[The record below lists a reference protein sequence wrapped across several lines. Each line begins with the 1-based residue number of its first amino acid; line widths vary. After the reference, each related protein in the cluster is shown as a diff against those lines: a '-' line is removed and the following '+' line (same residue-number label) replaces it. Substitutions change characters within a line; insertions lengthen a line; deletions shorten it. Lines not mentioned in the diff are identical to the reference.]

1 MQRVSSLFLI
11 VISLFG
17 LFLQP
22 GAVQAQSNLLSYS
35 PAALVVWTDKYVYTP
50 GENLTLRWTV
60 RANGDTAGYAVVIY
74 RQNNQTGVKT
84 YFPGNSTST
93 TDIAGRTP
101 EQGMTVFYLGADA
114 NKAIV
119 IGAGGWLSPSYTVPN
134 ELGMHTFVVQL
145 RDATGTRIVKSSY
158 FKFGIV
164 SGFENITGNIE
175 SSRTLV
181 NTVGYRLSGIVAV
194 RNNAVLTI
202 QPGTFILGEPG
213 SQPPSVLVVSQNGRI
228 DASGTRA
235 RPIIMTSSQPF
246 GNRRAGDWG
255 GLVLLGRAP
264 VNLDGGTGF
273 IEGLT
278 ANEDLRYG
286 GTDPNHNCGT
296 LRYVRVEYAG
306 AEFQPNSEINAITW
320 GGCGKATVADHLQ
333 TKYGLD
339 DAFEWFGGTTD
350 AKYLVGV
357 SMRDDYIDGQLGWTG
372 RVQFGVMVAGKDVPG
387 NRGIE
392 MDNSEFNF
400 TASPLTSPQM
410 YNITFIGAGDTLTA
424 GFDEGVD
431 VAGVW
436 LRRGAGGSYNNML
449 LYNWISNGF
458 TMRDAATAA
467 SATRGDLSVDGILM
481 FDNGKAAN
489 KTNDVPGQVSGGAS
503 NLAFPLRAGTGGRAA
518 NVGTGD
524 PALRRPLFIS
534 DPDFRARGAGGSLVN
549 WARWIQPPDDG
560 FFDQSAAYMGAFGD
574 VDWTEEWTSFH
585 VEEDVRP

>member
-1 MQRVSSLFLI
+1 MQRVPSLFLI
-11 VISLFG
+11 VISMFG
-17 LFLQP
+17 LLFQP
-22 GAVQAQSNLLSYS
+22 QAAQAQSNSLAFS
-35 PAALVVWTDKYVYTP
+35 PAAISIWTDKYVYTP
-50 GENLTLRWTV
+50 GENLSLRWTI
-60 RANGDTAGYAVVIY
+60 RPNGDTAGYTVVIF
-74 RQNNQTGVKT
+74 RQNNQTGVRT
-84 YFPGNSTST
+84 YFPGNSTQT

-101 EQGMTVFYLGADA
+101 EQGMSIFFLTGDA
-114 NKAIV
+114 TKAVV
-119 IGAGGWLSPSYTVPN
+119 IGAGGWLSTSYAVPN

-145 RDATGTRIVKSSY
+145 RDVTGTRVIKSAY
-158 FKFGIV
+158 FKIGIV

-181 NTVGYRLSGIVAV
+181 NTVAYRLSGIVNV

-202 QPGTFILGEPG
+202 EPGTFIIGQPG
-213 SQPPSVLVVSQNGRI
+213 SQPPSVLIVTQNGRI

-246 GNRRAGDWG
+246 GSRRAGDWG
-255 GLVLLGRAP
+255 GLVMLGRAP
-264 VNLDGGTGF
+264 VNLEGGSGF
-273 IEGLT
+273 IEGLSS
-278 ANEDLRYG
+278 NEDLRYG

-339 DAFEWFGGTTD
+339 DAFEWFGGTAD

-400 TASPLTSPQM
+400 TASPLTNPQM
-410 YNITFIGAGDTLTA
+410 YNLTFVGAGDTLTQ

-431 VAGVW
+431 VAAVW
-436 LRRGAGGSYNNML
+436 LRRGAGGSYNNMI

-458 TMRDAATAA
+458 TIRDAATMT
-467 SATRGDLSVDGILM
+467 SVDRGDLSVDGVLL
-481 FDNGKAAN
+481 FDNGKASN
-489 KTNDVPGQVSGGAS
+489 KANDVPGQVSGGTN
-503 NLAFPLRAGTGGRAA
+503 NLALPLMQGARGRAA
-518 NVGTGD
+518 NVGAAEPG
-524 PALRRPLFIS
+524 LRRALYIN
-534 DPDFRARGAGGSLVN
+534 DPDFRPRAGGSLVG
-549 WARWIQPPDDG
+549 WARWVQPPDDG
-560 FFDQSAAYMGAFGD
+560 FFDQSATYNGAFGEI
-574 VDWTEEWTSFH
+574 DWTEEWTSFH